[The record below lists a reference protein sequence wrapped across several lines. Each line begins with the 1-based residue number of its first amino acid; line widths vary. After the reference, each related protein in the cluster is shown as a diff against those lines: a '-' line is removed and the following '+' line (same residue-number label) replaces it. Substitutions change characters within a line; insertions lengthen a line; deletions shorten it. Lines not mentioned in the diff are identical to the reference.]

1 MFSCENR
8 FCQFEEVPFLF
19 CYYLKTL
26 FASQL
31 EKVLS
36 EEKIDFIFIF
46 HSYVHK
52 GMQGKLTMIAFFPP
66 NISPDEKVPHFASPF
81 KTKLREKLFLCEY
94 LSGKSEAMLLF
105 CCCSYFD
112 RDGGSPARDYPKP
125 WLDFL
130 TSDQR
135 CDEHQR
141 VLLC

>member
-1 MFSCENR
+1 
-8 FCQFEEVPFLF
+8 
-19 CYYLKTL
+19 
-26 FASQL
+26 
-31 EKVLS
+31 
-36 EEKIDFIFIF
+36 
-46 HSYVHK
+46 
-52 GMQGKLTMIAFFPP
+52 MQGKLTMIAFFPP
-66 NISPDEKVPHFASPF
+66 NISPDEKVPHFASLF